1 MTQMNLEVIDHIKIT
16 LFSMHWYGKARKYN
30 VWVNLTKINVF
41 VKMFPVM
48 VQISGVVK
56 EN

>member
-30 VWVNLTKINVF
+30 VWVNLTKIKVF
-41 VKMFPVM
+41 VKISPVM